1 MLLPTVPKL
10 KRDKAVL
17 ESNVDYEDE
26 EEIEVGFTTTIQPI
40 KSVKRTKNASKKL
53 DSIPTCQIQIAETL
67 PVSVFDDKDLAP
79 NHLPMHEVCNEF
91 IRCFHQFVSP
101 FFLRNI
107 CQFEQ
112 LKKKANF
119 LLVHNWIFFLR
130 FVDS

>member
-1 MLLPTVPKL
+1 MLKL

-91 IRCFHQFVSP
+91 IRCFYQFISP
-101 FFLRNI
+101 FSSANI

-112 LKKKANF
+112 LKKKTNF
-119 LLVHNWIFFLR
+119 LFVQNSFF
-130 FVDS
+130 

>member
-1 MLLPTVPKL
+1 MLLPTVFKL

-79 NHLPMHEVCNEF
+79 NHLPMHEVCNKTNSSDVFTNLE
-91 IRCFHQFVSP
+91 IRIYD
-101 FFLRNI
+101 FLTNI
-107 CQFEQ
+107 YHYILLYQ
-112 LKKKANF
+112 LANC
-119 LLVHNWIFFLR
+119 LYQ
-130 FVDS
+130 

>member
-79 NHLPMHEVCNEF
+79 NHLPMHEVCNKTSSSDVFTNLEF
-91 IRCFHQFVSP
+91 RIYD
-101 FFLRNI
+101 FFNEYL
-107 CQFEQ
+107 
-112 LKKKANF
+112 LSF
-119 LLVHNWIFFLR
+119 LY
-130 FVDS
+130 

>member
-1 MLLPTVPKL
+1 MACVRDSMLLLTVFKL

-26 EEIEVGFTTTIQPI
+26 EEIEVGFTTTVQPI

-91 IRCFHQFVSP
+91 IRYFHQFVSP
-101 FFLRNI
+101 FFSANI
-107 CQFEQ
+107 FQFE
-112 LKKKANF
+112 
-119 LLVHNWIFFLR
+119 
-130 FVDS
+130 

>member
-1 MLLPTVPKL
+1 MPTVFKL

-79 NHLPMHEVCNEF
+79 NHLPMHEVCTVAISYLRTKKELGDRKSKFDWLDF
-91 IRCFHQFVSP
+91 INKEAKF
-101 FFLRNI
+101 
-107 CQFEQ
+107 
-112 LKKKANF
+112 
-119 LLVHNWIFFLR
+119 
-130 FVDS
+130 

>member
-1 MLLPTVPKL
+1 MFELLESFENILMLLPTVPKL

-79 NHLPMHEVCNEF
+79 NHLPMHEVCNRR
-91 IRCFHQFVSP
+91 IHQMSSPICFTN
-101 FFLRNI
+101 FF
-107 CQFEQ
+107 FEY
-112 LKKKANF
+112 LS
-119 LLVHNWIFFLR
+119 V
-130 FVDS
+130 

>member
-1 MLLPTVPKL
+1 MPTVFKL

-79 NHLPMHEVCNEF
+79 NHLPMHEVCNKTNSSDVFTNLEF
-91 IRCFHQFVSP
+91 RIYD
-101 FFLRNI
+101 FLTNI
-107 CQFEQ
+107 YCHFCIKVE
-112 LKKKANF
+112 K
-119 LLVHNWIFFLR
+119 I
-130 FVDS
+130 

>member
-91 IRCFHQFVSP
+91 IRCFHQFVAPILPKIFS
-101 FFLRNI
+101 
-107 CQFEQ
+107 QFEQ
-112 LKKKANF
+112 WKKTIF
-119 LLVHNWIFFLR
+119 LLVQNNF
-130 FVDS
+130 

>member
-1 MLLPTVPKL
+1 MLVPTVPKL

-40 KSVKRTKNASKKL
+40 KSVKRTKSSSKKS
-53 DSIPTCQIQIAETL
+53 DGIPTCQIQIAETL

-101 FFLRNI
+101 FFSANI

-119 LLVHNWIFFLR
+119 LSVHNRIFF
-130 FVDS
+130 